1 MLKVN
6 KRHDRARHELFSKL
20 ERKQNDITPTGI
32 YLLKLNNRN
41 TRTRCGICSKLTIKI
56 PERRMASKMSV
67 CNNCS
72 NLLTQLWQ
80 VETKIDEKLS
90 DEHVEKI
97 NIKTVVIYSNM
108 FLCRITVYLENSRLW
123 DQIWPKEVIIKILRN
138 RHWIYD
144 QHNVSNSCA
153 NFDLIWRIINFGSK
167 FAQKVLHGGALRQ
180 SNQIWFYSFQV
191 VSGRSS
197 Y

>member
-6 KRHDRARHELFSKL
+6 KRHARARHELFSKL

-56 PERRMASKMSV
+56 PERRMVSKMSV

-80 VETKIDEKLS
+80 VETKIDDKLS

-97 NIKTVVIYSNM
+97 NIKTVVIYSNI

-123 DQIWPKEVIIKILRN
+123 DQIWPKEEIIKMLRN
-138 RHWIYD
+138 RHWICD

-180 SNQIWFYSFQV
+180 SNQI
-191 VSGRSS
+191 
-197 Y
+197 

>member
-1 MLKVN
+1 
-6 KRHDRARHELFSKL
+6 
-20 ERKQNDITPTGI
+20 
-32 YLLKLNNRN
+32 
-41 TRTRCGICSKLTIKI
+41 
-56 PERRMASKMSV
+56 MASKMSV

-138 RHWIYD
+138 RH
-144 QHNVSNSCA
+144 
-153 NFDLIWRIINFGSK
+153 
-167 FAQKVLHGGALRQ
+167 
-180 SNQIWFYSFQV
+180 
-191 VSGRSS
+191 
-197 Y
+197 